1 MASSPQISVR
11 SRDDLLAD
19 IGTALLQIKNQRGL
33 SLPNMAD
40 MIGKSDDQL
49 ARYIAGDMEMGV
61 LAWMR
66 ANDAFPELATR
77 MDETAADRAAKAR
90 QRALDLNLT
99 RQTERTAA

>member
-1 MASSPQISVR
+1 MATAPQISVR
-11 SRDDLLAD
+11 SRDDVLAD

-66 ANDAFPELATR
+66 ANDAFPELANR
-77 MDETAADRAAKAR
+77 MEETAADRAAKAR
-90 QRALDLNLT
+90 QRGLDLNLT
-99 RQTERTAA
+99 RQTERAV

>member
-11 SRDDLLAD
+11 SRDDVLSD
-19 IGTALLQIKNQRGL
+19 IGVALLQIKNARGL

-77 MDETAADRAAKAR
+77 MEETAADRAAKAR
-90 QRALDLNLT
+90 QRALDLDLP
-99 RQTERTAA
+99 RRTERAA

>member
-11 SRDDLLAD
+11 SRDDVLAD

-66 ANDAFPELATR
+66 AHDAFPELATR
-77 MDETAADRAAKAR
+77 MEETAADRAAKAR

-99 RQTERTAA
+99 RQTENRA